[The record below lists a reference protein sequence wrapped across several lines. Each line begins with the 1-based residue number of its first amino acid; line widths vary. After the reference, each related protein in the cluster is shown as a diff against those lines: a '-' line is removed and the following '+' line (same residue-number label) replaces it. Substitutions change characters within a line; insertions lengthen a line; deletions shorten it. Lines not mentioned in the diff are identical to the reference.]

1 MSNSPKIVAY
11 GGGVNSTAMLIG
23 MKDRGIKPDLI
34 LMSDTGAEMPETKRW
49 LTTFAA
55 WLRDNDM
62 PGLEIIKKDV
72 GEFLTLEERCIG
84 RRELPSL
91 AYGFKTCSSM
101 YKRDPQKKYCN
112 HWEPAKK
119 CWAEGGKVV
128 KYLGYDADE
137 GRRATLVD
145 DDKYTFSYP
154 LIEWGW
160 GRDECVKAIIDAGLP
175 VPPKSACFFCPARR
189 KADVIKLK
197 NSHPDLFARAV
208 RLEQLEKSKQDELGI
223 DGVAGLGR
231 HWSWEALGK
240 ADDSQMSL
248 AGFLDVQEEPCG
260 CFDGDYDGI
269 DQTVIDL
276 SVSAG
281 CKKKDG
287 EAK

>member
-49 LTTFAA
+49 LSTFAA

-62 PGLEIIKKDV
+62 PGLEIIKNDA

-119 CWAEGGKVV
+119 CWAAGGKVV

-137 GRRATLVD
+137 ERRAKIPS
-145 DDKYTFSYP
+145 DKEYVYEYP

-160 GRDECVKAIIDAGLP
+160 GRDECAEAIIREGLP
-175 VPPKSACFFCPARR
+175 VPPKSSCFFCPAM
-189 KADVIKLK
+189 KKQEVLDLK
-197 NSHPDLFARAV
+197 RDNPDLFARAV
-208 RLEQLEKSKQDELGI
+208 AMERNAETQT
-223 DGVAGLGR
+223 VAGLGR
-231 HWSWEALGK
+231 SWSWESLGK
-240 ADDSQMSL
+240 ADDEQMSL
-248 AGFLDVQEEPCG
+248 AGFLDPNDEPCG

-276 SVSAG
+276 TVSAG
-281 CKKKDG
+281 CKASAERRD
-287 EAK
+287 A